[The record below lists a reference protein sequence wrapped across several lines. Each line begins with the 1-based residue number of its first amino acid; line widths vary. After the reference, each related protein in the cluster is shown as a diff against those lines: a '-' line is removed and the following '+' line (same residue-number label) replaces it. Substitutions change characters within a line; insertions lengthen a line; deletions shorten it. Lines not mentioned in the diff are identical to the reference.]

1 MQKRTV
7 VAFTAIIVL
16 LGGIMLRIYEL
27 TGPRLSQA
35 AKQQARLTVTV
46 ASLRGTIYDCRLNP
60 LVNHKT
66 EYRVAVTPNPK
77 AIAAL
82 SECMD
87 ENQLKQVVERLKG
100 GKPVVAKVDTLPAPA
115 DGLLMFE
122 TPVRFKGKLPAPH
135 VVGYLDGNEVKGAAG
150 AELVFDRIL
159 SDYTGKITVTYVA
172 DAVGRPLEG
181 IEPVI
186 TDTLDNSK
194 GGVVLTID
202 LRIQK
207 IAEEAAKAY
216 LTRGA
221 VVVME
226 PKTGHILALVSLPDF
241 QPSNLLENLDSKDS
255 PLINRAFSSYN
266 CGSVFKM
273 VTAIAALEQGI
284 PVSEKFNC
292 SGSRK
297 VGDISFHCHHR
308 LGHGKLDM
316 TEGFAHSCNPY
327 FINLALKTGGAHL
340 YNTSVALGFDRPVFL
355 AEGWKT
361 SRAVIPSRTELLSP
375 AATANLSF
383 GQGALMA
390 TPIHISQLV
399 AAIVNNGNMVRPSLL
414 KGRISPGKDMTEEP
428 PAPATAVFS
437 ANTAATL
444 RKMMVRTVEN
454 GTGTGARPS
463 AGGAGGKTGTAETG
477 WVVNGKPVLQGWFA
491 GFYPADSP
499 EYIITVLAEDTEGTG
514 GKPAPVFKQIC
525 EEIRA
530 LNTAEEKADVSR

>member
-1 MQKRTV
+1 M
-7 VAFTAIIVL
+7 
-16 LGGIMLRIYEL
+16 
-27 TGPRLSQA
+27 
-35 AKQQARLTVTV
+35 
-46 ASLRGTIYDCRLNP
+46 
-60 LVNHKT
+60 
-66 EYRVAVTPNPK
+66 
-77 AIAAL
+77 
-82 SECMD
+82 
-87 ENQLKQVVERLKG
+87 
-100 GKPVVAKVDTLPAPA
+100 
-115 DGLLMFE
+115 
-122 TPVRFKGKLPAPH
+122 
-135 VVGYLDGNEVKGAAG
+135 
-150 AELVFDRIL
+150 VFDRIL

-292 SGSRK
+292 TGSRK
-297 VGDISFHCHHR
+297 VGDISVHCHHR
-308 LGHGKLDM
+308 LGHGELDM

-327 FINLALKTGGAHL
+327 FINLALKRRRAPLQHP
-340 YNTSVALGFDRPVFL
+340 VALGFDRPVFL

-361 SRAVIPSRTELLSP
+361 SRAVIPSRTELYRRGNR
-375 AATANLSF
+375 NLYS
-383 GQGALMA
+383 GRGRLWQPQS
-390 TPIHISQLV
+390 TS
-399 AAIVNNGNMVRPSLL
+399 PSL
-414 KGRISPGKDMTEEP
+414 
-428 PAPATAVFS
+428 
-437 ANTAATL
+437 
-444 RKMMVRTVEN
+444 
-454 GTGTGARPS
+454 
-463 AGGAGGKTGTAETG
+463 
-477 WVVNGKPVLQGWFA
+477 
-491 GFYPADSP
+491 
-499 EYIITVLAEDTEGTG
+499 
-514 GKPAPVFKQIC
+514 
-525 EEIRA
+525 
-530 LNTAEEKADVSR
+530 SRQL